1 MHIVLLESLGIQ
13 EELLE
18 SYVQPLRAA
27 GHTFTAYPRT
37 EDTAQLIR
45 QAEPADVLML
55 ANMPLPG
62 EVIAACPH
70 LQFIDIAFTGVD
82 HVGLEAAKQRGIRV
96 SNAAGYATEAVAEL
110 ALGMMLALLRSVP
123 QAGERCRAGGTRQGL
138 ASRELYGKTVGI
150 VGAGAIGLRL
160 MQLLS
165 VFSCRLLAFSRH
177 PREEV
182 LRYAEY
188 LPLDEL
194 LKESDIVS
202 LHCPLTDETRGLIDR
217 RRLALM
223 KPGALLI
230 NTARGPVADSAAL
243 AEALDGGRLGG
254 AGIDVFE
261 SEPPI
266 PGEHPLLHS
275 KNTIVTPHIAF
286 ASEESMR
293 ARAKIVFD
301 NLWQWLGGKQANIV
315 L

>member
-1 MHIVLLESLGIQ
+1 MHIVLMEPLGISK
-13 EELLE
+13 ELLE
-18 SYVQPLRAA
+18 SYVQPLREA
-27 GHTFTAYPRT
+27 GHTFTAYPKT
-37 EDTAQLIR
+37 DDTAQLIR
-45 QAEPADVLML
+45 QAEPADILML
-55 ANMPLPG
+55 ANMPLRG

-82 HVGLEAAKQRGIRV
+82 HVDLKAAKQRGIRV

-110 ALGMMLALLRSVP
+110 ALGTMLSLLRSVP
-123 QAGERCRAGGTRQGL
+123 EAQQRCRAGGTRQGL
-138 ASRELYGKTVGI
+138 SSRELYGKTVGI

-165 VFSCRLLAFSRH
+165 GFSCKLLAYSRQ

-182 LRYAEY
+182 KRYAEY

-194 LKESDIVS
+194 LAKSDIVS
-202 LHCPLTDETRGLIDR
+202 LHCPLTAETRGLIDR

-230 NTARGPVADSAAL
+230 NTARGPVVDSAAL
-243 AEALDGGRLGG
+243 AEALEGRLGG

-266 PGEHPLLHS
+266 PAGHPLLHS
-275 KNTIVTPHIAF
+275 RNTLVTPHIAF

-293 ARAKIVFD
+293 ARADIVFD
-301 NLWQWLGGKQANIV
+301 NLWQWLGGKQANAV